1 MRRSLLLMHIA
12 AGGKRGCG
20 KDVDEAVCP
29 QEMAIDYVRVYE
41 KRP

>member
-1 MRRSLLLMHIA
+1 MNIAVGRRW
-12 AGGKRGCG
+12 GGG
-20 KDVDEAVCP
+20 KDVDEAVYP